1 MTLEAEPKRFTV
13 VRTFAILKEVGSYLF
28 IWIALGF
35 HFKPVTIT
43 YLKGCTCLVA
53 HSWVCIIWFTSLLRC
68 SIHIMEIYKLKIT
81 ILTEHKGLIKTVNS
95 FHSGFCLCWN
105 LWDSGSM
112 AKCHLKIHYDL
123 QGRHSIVF
131 SFYS

>member
-1 MTLEAEPKRFTV
+1 MTLEAELKRCTV
-13 VRTFAILKEVGSYLF
+13 VCISTILKEVGSYLF
-28 IWIALGF
+28 VWIALGF

-43 YLKGCTCLVA
+43 DLKGCACLVA
-53 HSWVCIIWFTSLLRC
+53 GSWVCITRFTSLLRC

-81 ILTEHKGLIKTVNS
+81 ILAEHKGLIETDNS